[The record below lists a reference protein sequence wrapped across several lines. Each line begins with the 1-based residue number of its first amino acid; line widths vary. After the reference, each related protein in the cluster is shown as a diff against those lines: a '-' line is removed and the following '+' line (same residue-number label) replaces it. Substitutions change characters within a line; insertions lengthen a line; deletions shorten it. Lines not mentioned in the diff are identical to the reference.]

1 MSGIDRRVSSG
12 LKGIDEATD
21 WLRLG
26 DNVVWQVDT
35 MDNYRYVVEPYVIQ
49 ARKDGRKLVYIC
61 FGLHE
66 PVLEDCSG
74 IRVYEVSP
82 QSGLRIL
89 PPGFTILL
97 QRRARKPS
105 MCLTALQTF

>member
-21 WLRLG
+21 QLRLG

-35 MDNYRYVVEPYVIQ
+35 MENYRYVVEPYVEQ
-49 ARKDGRKLVYIC
+49 ARKDGRNLVYIR

-66 PVLEDCSG
+66 PVLSDCRD
-74 IRVYEVSP
+74 ITVY
-82 QSGLRIL
+82 
-89 PPGFTILL
+89 
-97 QRRARKPS
+97 
-105 MCLTALQTF
+105 